1 MISDDL
7 DSCQPHLYCDTLS
20 PTPLCMLQPVTTMI
34 ESDQIRADTG
44 VAPQVSLQI
53 ITFCF
58 FDVNRLISISPT
70 PHPTSAK

>member
-34 ESDQIRADTG
+34 ESDQMLELSCI
-44 VAPQVSLQI
+44 VLEM
-53 ITFCF
+53 
-58 FDVNRLISISPT
+58 L
-70 PHPTSAK
+70 